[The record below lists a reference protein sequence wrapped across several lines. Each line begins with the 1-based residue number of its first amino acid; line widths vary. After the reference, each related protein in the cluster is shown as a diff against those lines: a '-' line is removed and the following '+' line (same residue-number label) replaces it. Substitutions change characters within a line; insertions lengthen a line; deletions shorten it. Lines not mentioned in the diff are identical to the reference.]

1 METIQAQEDDI
12 EYLFD
17 EIEQFDAYDL
27 YGNESSDDQ
36 NIAGLSV
43 SSDFISRHL
52 TRPIVLIII
61 FCSFAFLF
69 CVYSIYQR
77 LKKSRENSEGAIQAN
92 NLSAPLIT
100 EDFSTAVVVDVNESD
115 AVSSM

>member
-1 METIQAQEDDI
+1 MIQAQADDI

-27 YGNESSDDQ
+27 YGNESLDEH
-36 NIAGLSV
+36 NMGTAGLSV
-43 SSDFISRHL
+43 SSDLISRHL

-69 CVYSIYQR
+69 CVYNIYHR
-77 LKKSRENSEGAIQAN
+77 LKRSREDTQGAVQAN
-92 NLSAPLIT
+92 SLSAPLIT
-100 EDFSTAVVVDVNESD
+100 
-115 AVSSM
+115 